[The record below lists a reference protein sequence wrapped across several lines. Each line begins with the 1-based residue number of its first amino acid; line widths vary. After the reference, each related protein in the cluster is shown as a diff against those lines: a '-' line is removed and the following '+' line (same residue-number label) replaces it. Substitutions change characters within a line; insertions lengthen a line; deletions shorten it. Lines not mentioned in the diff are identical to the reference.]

1 MSEPEEDTIDLF
13 QDPEGWEP
21 AEKQPTFAEHV
32 LHSGEKL
39 SLRLVGHN
47 PLWVSI

>member
-1 MSEPEEDTIDLF
+1 MSELEEDTVYLF
-13 QDPEGWEP
+13 QDPEGWNP

-39 SLRLVGHN
+39 NLRLVGHS
-47 PLWVSI
+47 PLWVRI